1 MRESGMGSL
10 SGKIAIV
17 SGGSDG
23 IGRAIAQK
31 LAIEGAHVVICA
43 RNEEKIAAAVDAIS
57 SAGGSCEGKSLDVSD
72 AQAYAEMVSNVA
84 KDKGLDIL
92 VNNAAHVGMGMIAD
106 TDLDGFQQNF
116 RINMDAPYMGTRA
129 AMVAMGDKGG
139 SIINISSV
147 NGDRA
152 MQGMS
157 GYGASKAALTHFT
170 RNAAME
176 GARQRIRVNAVTP
189 GPIMTPATKAWF
201 DHDPAA
207 GAAIAGANPM
217 GRIGEPE
224 EVANVV
230 YFLASDASSYVTGAS
245 IPVDGGKANQL
256 YVPS

>member
-1 MRESGMGSL
+1 MGSL
-10 SGKIAIV
+10 SGKTAIV

-31 LAIEGAHVVICA
+31 LASEGAHVVICA
-43 RNEEKIAAAVDAIS
+43 RNAEKIDSAVSDIKAS
-57 SAGGSCEGKSLDVSD
+57 GGSCEGSVLDVSD
-72 AQAYAEMVSNVA
+72 AQSYAEMISKIA
-84 KDKGLDIL
+84 QDKGLDIL

-116 RINMDAPYMGTRA
+116 RVNVDAPYMGTRA
-129 AMVAMGDKGG
+129 AMTAMGDKGG

-147 NGDRA
+147 NGERA

-157 GYGASKAALTHFT
+157 AYGASKAALTHFT

-176 GARQRIRVNAVTP
+176 GARQGIRVNAVTP

-201 DHDPAA
+201 DHDPDA
-207 GAAIAGANPM
+207 GAAIANANPM
-217 GRIGEPE
+217 GRIGTPE

-230 YFLASDASSYVTGAS
+230 LFLASDASSYVTGAS
-245 IPVDGGKANQL
+245 IPVDGGKANEL

>member
-1 MRESGMGSL
+1 MGNL
-10 SGKIAIV
+10 SGKTAIV

-31 LAIEGAHVVICA
+31 LAAEGAHVVICA
-43 RNEEKIAAAVDAIS
+43 RNVEKLDATVKAIS
-57 SAGGSCEGKSLDVSD
+57 DQGSSCEGQSLDVSD
-72 AQAYAEMVSNVA
+72 AAAYAEMVSTIA

-106 TDLDGFQQNF
+106 TDLEGFQQNF
-116 RINMDAPYMGTRA
+116 RVNVDAPYMGTRA
-129 AMVAMGDKGG
+129 AMAAMGDKGG

-157 GYGASKAALTHFT
+157 AYGASKAALTHFT

-176 GARQRIRVNAVTP
+176 GARQGIRVNAVTP

-201 DHDPAA
+201 DHDPDA

-217 GRIGEPE
+217 GRIGTPE

-230 YFLASDASSYVTGAS
+230 LFLASDASSYVTGAN
-245 IPVDGGKANQL
+245 IPVDGGKANEL
-256 YVPS
+256 YVPG

>member
-1 MRESGMGSL
+1 MGDL
-10 SGKIAIV
+10 SGKTAIV

-23 IGRAIAQK
+23 IGLAIATK
-31 LAIEGAHVVICA
+31 LTNEGAHVVICG
-43 RNEEKIAAAVDAIS
+43 RNSDKLETAVTAI
-57 SAGGSCEGKSLDVSD
+57 GGSCTGLVLDVSD
-72 AQAYAEMVSNVA
+72 AQAYADMISDVA

-106 TDLDGFQQNF
+106 TDLEGFQQNF
-116 RINMDAPYMGTRA
+116 RVNVDAPYMGTRA
-129 AMVAMGDKGG
+129 AMTAMGDKGG

-157 GYGASKAALTHFT
+157 AYGASKAALTHFT

-176 GARQRIRVNAVTP
+176 GARLGIRVNAVTP

-201 DHDPAA
+201 DHDPDA

-217 GRIGEPE
+217 GRIGTPE

-230 YFLASDASSYVTGAS
+230 LFLASDASSYVTGAS
-245 IPVDGGKANQL
+245 IPVDGGKANEL

>member
-1 MRESGMGSL
+1 MGSL
-10 SGKIAIV
+10 SGKTAIV

-23 IGRAIAQK
+23 IGRAIAEK
-31 LAIEGAHVVICA
+31 LAGEGAHVVICA
-43 RNEEKIAAAVDAIS
+43 RNQDKIDAAVSAI
-57 SAGGSCEGKSLDVSD
+57 GGNCEGQILDVSD
-72 AQAYAEMVSNVA
+72 AQAYANMIKHVA
-84 KDKGLDIL
+84 KDHGLDIL
-92 VNNAAHVGMGMIAD
+92 VNNAAHIGMGMISD
-106 TDLDGFQQNF
+106 TDLEAFQQNF
-116 RINMDAPYMGTRA
+116 RINMDAPYLGTQA
-129 AMVAMGDKGG
+129 AMAAMGDKGG

-176 GARQRIRVNAVTP
+176 GARQGIRVNAVTP

-201 DHDPAA
+201 DHDPDA
-207 GAAIAGANPM
+207 GATIAGANPM
-217 GRIGEPE
+217 GRIGTPE

-230 YFLASDASSYVTGAS
+230 HFLASDASSYVTGAN
-245 IPVDGGKANQL
+245 IPVDGGKANEL

>member
-1 MRESGMGSL
+1 MGSL
-10 SGKIAIV
+10 SGKTAIV

-23 IGRAIAQK
+23 IGRAIAEK
-31 LAIEGAHVVICA
+31 LASEGAHVVICA
-43 RNEEKIAAAVDAIS
+43 RNSKKLNAAVKAIS
-57 SAGGSCEGKSLDVSD
+57 DNGGSCEGKTLDVSD
-72 AQAYAEMVSNVA
+72 SQGYAQMVSNVA

-116 RINMDAPYMGTRA
+116 RVNVDAPYMGTRA
-129 AMVAMGDKGG
+129 AMTAMGDKGG

-157 GYGASKAALTHFT
+157 AYGASKAALTHFT

-176 GARQRIRVNAVTP
+176 GARQGIRVNAVTP
-189 GPIMTPATKAWF
+189 GPIMTPATQAWF
-201 DHDPAA
+201 KADPNA
-207 GAAIAGANPM
+207 GAAIADANPM
-217 GRIGEPE
+217 GRIGTPE

-230 YFLASDASSYVTGAS
+230 FFLASDASSYVTGAS
-245 IPVDGGKANQL
+245 IPVDGGKANEL
-256 YVPS
+256 YVPR

>member
-1 MRESGMGSL
+1 MGSL
-10 SGKIAIV
+10 SGKTAIV

-31 LAIEGAHVVICA
+31 LASEGAQVVICA
-43 RNEEKIAAAVDAIS
+43 RNADKITATVNAITS
-57 SAGGSCEGKSLDVSD
+57 EGGSCEGQSLDVSD
-72 AQAYAEMVSNVA
+72 AQSYADMISNVA

-106 TDLDGFQQNF
+106 TDLEDFQQNF
-116 RINMDAPYMGTRA
+116 RVNVDAPYMGTRA
-129 AMVAMGDKGG
+129 AMTAMANKGG

-157 GYGASKAALTHFT
+157 AYGASKAALTHFT

-176 GARQRIRVNAVTP
+176 GARQGIRVNAVTP

-201 DHDPAA
+201 EHDPDA

-217 GRIGEPE
+217 GRIGTPE

-230 YFLASDASSYVTGAS
+230 LFLASDASSYVTGAN
-245 IPVDGGKANQL
+245 IPVDGGKANEL
-256 YVPS
+256 YVPG

>member
-1 MRESGMGSL
+1 MGSL
-10 SGKIAIV
+10 SGKTAIV

-31 LAIEGAHVVICA
+31 LASEGAHVVICA
-43 RNEEKIAAAVDAIS
+43 RNADKITATVNAITS
-57 SAGGSCEGKSLDVSD
+57 EGGVCEGQTLDVSD
-72 AQAYAEMVSNVA
+72 AQSYADMISSVA

-106 TDLDGFQQNF
+106 TDLEGFQQNF
-116 RINMDAPYMGTRA
+116 RVNVDAPYMGTRA
-129 AMVAMGDKGG
+129 AMTAMGDKGG

-157 GYGASKAALTHFT
+157 AYGASKAALTHFT

-176 GARQRIRVNAVTP
+176 GARQGIRVNAVTP

-201 DHDPAA
+201 DHDPDA
-207 GAAIAGANPM
+207 GAAIASANPM
-217 GRIGEPE
+217 GRIGTPE

-230 YFLASDASSYVTGAS
+230 LFLASDASSYVTGAS
-245 IPVDGGKANQL
+245 IPVDGGKANEL
-256 YVPS
+256 YVPG

>member
-1 MRESGMGSL
+1 MGSL
-10 SGKIAIV
+10 SGKTAIV

-23 IGRAIAQK
+23 IGRAIAEK
-31 LAIEGAHVVICA
+31 LASEGAHVVICA
-43 RNEEKIAAAVDAIS
+43 RNPEKLDNVVKAIT
-57 SAGGSCEGKSLDVSD
+57 AQGGSCEATVQDVSD
-72 AQAYAEMVSNVA
+72 AQGYAEMISNMA

-92 VNNAAHVGMGMIAD
+92 VNNAAHVGMGMISETNLEA
-106 TDLDGFQQNF
+106 FQQNF
-116 RINMDAPYMGTRA
+116 RVNMDAPYLGTQA
-129 AMVAMGDKGG
+129 AMANMGDKGG

-176 GARQRIRVNAVTP
+176 GAPQGIRVNVVTP

-201 DHDPAA
+201 DHDPDA
-207 GAAIAGANPM
+207 GAAIAAANPM
-217 GRIGEPE
+217 GRIGTPE

-230 YFLASDASSYVTGAS
+230 HFLASDAASYVTGAS
-245 IPVDGGKANQL
+245 IPVDGGKANEL

>member
-1 MRESGMGSL
+1 MGSL
-10 SGKIAIV
+10 SGKTAIV

-31 LAIEGAHVVICA
+31 LASEGAHVVICA
-43 RNEEKIAAAVDAIS
+43 RNPEKIDSTVSDIKAS
-57 SAGGSCEGKSLDVSD
+57 GGSCEGSVLDVSD
-72 AQAYAEMVSNVA
+72 AQSYAEMISNVA

-106 TDLDGFQQNF
+106 TDLDGFQANF
-116 RINMDAPYMGTRA
+116 RVNVDAPYMGTRA
-129 AMVAMGDKGG
+129 AMTAMGDKSG

-157 GYGASKAALTHFT
+157 AYGASKAALTHFT

-176 GARQRIRVNAVTP
+176 GARQGIRVNAVTP

-201 DHDPAA
+201 DHDPDA
-207 GAAIAGANPM
+207 GAAIANANPM
-217 GRIGEPE
+217 GRIGTPE

-230 YFLASDASSYVTGAS
+230 LFLASDAASYVTGAS
-245 IPVDGGKANQL
+245 IPVDGGKANEL

>member
-1 MRESGMGSL
+1 MGSL
-10 SGKIAIV
+10 SGKTAIV

-23 IGRAIAQK
+23 IGRAIAEK
-31 LAIEGAHVVICA
+31 LVSEGAHVVICA
-43 RNEEKIAAAVDAIS
+43 RDADKIEATVKSI
-57 SAGGSCEGKSLDVSD
+57 GTNCEGHQLDVSD
-72 AQAYAEMVSNVA
+72 AQAYASLISQIAE
-84 KDKGLDIL
+84 DKGLDIL
-92 VNNAAHVGMGMIAD
+92 VNNAAHVGMGMISD
-106 TDLDGFQQNF
+106 TDLDSFQQNF

-129 AMVAMGDKGG
+129 AMIAMSDKGG

-176 GARQRIRVNAVTP
+176 GARQGIRVNAVTP

-201 DHDPAA
+201 EHDPKT
-207 GAAIAGANPM
+207 GAAIANANPM
-217 GRIGEPE
+217 GRIGTPE

-230 YFLASDASSYVTGAS
+230 HFLASDAASYVTGAS
-245 IPVDGGKANQL
+245 IPVDGGKANEL
-256 YVPS
+256 YVPT

>member
-1 MRESGMGSL
+1 MGSL
-10 SGKIAIV
+10 SGKTAIV

-23 IGRAIAQK
+23 IGRAIAEK
-31 LAIEGAHVVICA
+31 LASEGAHVVICA
-43 RNEEKIAAAVDAIS
+43 RNQEKLDSVVKAIT
-57 SAGGSCEGKSLDVSD
+57 AQGGSCEAIVQDVSD
-72 AQAYAEMVSNVA
+72 AQGYAEMVAGIA

-106 TDLDGFQQNF
+106 TNLEAFQQNF
-116 RINMDAPYMGTRA
+116 RVNMDAPYLGTQA
-129 AMVAMGDKGG
+129 AMANMGDKGG

-176 GARQRIRVNAVTP
+176 GARQGIRVNAVTP
-189 GPIMTPATKAWF
+189 GPIMTPATEAWF
-201 DHDPAA
+201 KADPDS
-207 GAAIAGANPM
+207 GAAIANANPM
-217 GRIGEPE
+217 GRIGTPE

-230 YFLASDASSYVTGAS
+230 CFLASDAASYVTGAS
-245 IPVDGGKANQL
+245 IPVDGGKANEL

>member
-1 MRESGMGSL
+1 MGHL
-10 SGKIAIV
+10 SGKTAIV

-23 IGRAIAQK
+23 IGLAIART
-31 LAIEGAHVVICA
+31 LADEGAHVVICA
-43 RNEEKIAAAVDAIS
+43 RNQDKIDAAVKVI
-57 SAGGSCEGKSLDVSD
+57 GGNCEGKALDVSD
-72 AQAYAEMVSNVA
+72 AQAYANMISEVA

-92 VNNAAHVGMGMIAD
+92 VNNAAHVGMGMIAE
-106 TDLDGFQQNF
+106 TDLDAFQQNF
-116 RINMDAPYMGTRA
+116 RVNMDAPYLGTQA
-129 AMVAMGDKGG
+129 AMAAMGDKGG

-176 GARQRIRVNAVTP
+176 GARQGIRVNAVTP

-201 DHDPAA
+201 DHDPDT
-207 GAAIAGANPM
+207 GAAIANANPM
-217 GRIGEPE
+217 GRIGTPE

-230 YFLASDASSYVTGAS
+230 LFLASDAASYVTGAS
-245 IPVDGGKANQL
+245 IPVDGGKANEL

>member
-1 MRESGMGSL
+1 MANL
-10 SGKIAIV
+10 NGKTAIV

-23 IGRAIAQK
+23 IGRAIAEK
-31 LAIEGAHVVICA
+31 LAAEGAHVIICA
-43 RNEEKIAAAVDAIS
+43 RNAEKVNSTVDTIVKS
-57 SAGGSCEGKSLDVSD
+57 GGSCQGQCLDVSD
-72 AQAYAEMVSNVA
+72 AQAFADMISKIAEER
-84 KDKGLDIL
+84 GLDIL
-92 VNNAAHVGMGMIAD
+92 VNNAAHVGMGMISD
-106 TDLDGFQQNF
+106 TGLTDFQQNF

-129 AMVAMGDKGG
+129 AMTAMANSGG

-176 GARQRIRVNAVTP
+176 GARQGIRVNAVTP
-189 GPIMTPATKAWF
+189 GPIMTPATEAWF
-201 DHDPAA
+201 NADPAA
-207 GAAIAGANPM
+207 GAAIANANPM
-217 GRIGEPE
+217 GRIGKPE

-230 YFLASDASSYVTGAS
+230 YFLASDASSYVTGAN
-245 IPVDGGKANQL
+245 IPVDGGKANEL